1 MILRILLGFHIFT
14 LVVISGG
21 GALSVGLGGGF
32 GFDFGFMFG
41 WVDGKT
47 WGNVLGWSIAGWI
60 VDRALA
66 GDFID
71 FEGRP
76 ILGCGV

>member
-14 LVVISGG
+14 LVVILGG
-21 GALSVGLGGGF
+21 GALSIGLGRSFGGT
-32 GFDFGFMFG
+32 FG
-41 WVDGKT
+41 WVAGEIL
-47 WGNVLGWSIAGWI
+47 GNVLDWSKAGWK

-66 GDFID
+66 EDFID

-76 ILGCGV
+76 VLACGV

>member
-14 LVVISGG
+14 LVVILVG
-21 GALSVGLGGGF
+21 GALSTGLGGGF
-32 GFDFGFMFG
+32 GFVFG
-41 WVDGKT
+41 WVVGET
-47 WGNVLGWSIAGWI
+47 WGNVLGWSIAGWT

-76 ILGCGV
+76 ILACGA